1 MARPVI
7 QPHAIDAA
15 ARHLARFCGATL
27 PLVVLLALPGAG
39 AAGRAHAQDAALPD
53 PTRPPAAMLPAA
65 TGAPAVAED
74 ALRLQSVIISEE
86 RRGAI
91 IGGEYVA
98 LGGRVGDARLTRVEP
113 SGVVLRGPGGEV
125 ALPLFPAARKRPV
138 QAQPEGAKAGASP
151 QTARPRTH
159 PTPLQGPVPRQE
171 KLQ

>member
-1 MARPVI
+1 MARPVS
-7 QPHAIDAA
+7 QPPAIDAA
-15 ARHLARFCGATL
+15 ARHLALFCGAAL
-27 PLVVLLALPGAG
+27 LLVALLALLGASV
-39 AAGRAHAQDAALPD
+39 AGSAHAQDAALPD

-65 TGAPAVAED
+65 TGAPAVSEEAP
-74 ALRLQSVIISEE
+74 RLQSVIISEG

-91 IGGEYVA
+91 ISGEYIA

-125 ALPLFPAARKRPV
+125 ALPLFPAARKLPV
-138 QAQPEGAKAGASP
+138 QGQPEGAKAGATNP
-151 QTARPRTH
+151 TARPRTH

>member
-1 MARPVI
+1 MARPLS

-15 ARHLARFCGATL
+15 ARHLARFCGAAL

-39 AAGRAHAQDAALPD
+39 AAGTAHAQDVLPD

-74 ALRLQSVIISEE
+74 ALRLQSVIISEG

-125 ALPLFPAARKRPV
+125 ALPLFPAARKLPV
-138 QAQPEGAKAGASP
+138 QAQPEGAKAGAP
-151 QTARPRTH
+151 AQTARPRTH

>member
-1 MARPVI
+1 MARPVN
-7 QPHAIDAA
+7 QPPAIDAA
-15 ARHLARFCGATL
+15 ARHLALFCGAAL
-27 PLVVLLALPGAG
+27 LLVALLALLGAS

-65 TGAPAVAED
+65 TAGPKAVEEAP
-74 ALRLQSVIISEE
+74 RLQSVIISEG

-91 IGGEYVA
+91 ISGEYVA

-125 ALPLFPAARKRPV
+125 ALPLFPAARKMPV
-138 QAQPEGAKAGASP
+138 ETRPEGAEAGAITP
-151 QTARPRTH
+151 TARPRTH

>member
-39 AAGRAHAQDAALPD
+39 AAGTAHAQDALPD

>member
-39 AAGRAHAQDAALPD
+39 AAGRAHAQDALPD

-125 ALPLFPAARKRPV
+125 ALPLFPAARKRPL